1 MHTCPRCNGL
11 TPRGAALAC
20 LHCDAPL
27 PAPTLLAKA
36 PCHGNI
42 RGRSSARGWKLLRAL
57 VGATGTI
64 LLAACYGPA
73 GRYRPGPEYGGPAD
87 RDGDGA
93 TADIDCDDNNR
104 NRYPGAADVFGDGI
118 DQNCDGVDGW
128 RDTSMKV
135 AEPPSEPKSP

>member
-27 PAPTLLAKA
+27 PAPTLLAKT
-36 PCHGNI
+36 GTV
-42 RGRSSARGWKLLRAL
+42 LRAL
-57 VGATGTI
+57 VGAGGAM

-73 GRYRPGPEYGGPAD
+73 GRYRQGPAYGGPTD

-93 TADIDCDDNNR
+93 TADMDCDDGDR
-104 NRYPGAADVFGDGI
+104 GRYPGAADVFGDNV

-128 RDTSMKV
+128 RDPNMKV
-135 AEPPSEPKSP
+135 AEPPASEKPATVATPPEPQAP